1 MNEKSRRPVPA
12 GFCIYGIVI
21 KIKVCYHVACHECVF
36 LKKNTFVKFYLAG
49 ADMRSYTHEQI
60 YRIALQCAP
69 SLTWRH
75 REQLME
81 AYGNA
86 KSVFS
91 SMDEGVRSIIG
102 EKGMADLRGIRKA
115 GARSILRQ
123 LKECGA
129 DVVFREEQEY
139 PALLREISD
148 PPQALFIRGTCAQDT
163 KSVAIVGSRRDTRYG
178 RTQAYSI
185 ARDLAKAGVTVVSG
199 LARGID
205 TAAHEGALAGGGR
218 TVAVMGN
225 GIDRVY
231 PEENT
236 ALAQRIQEN
245 GGAVVTEFPFGAE
258 PLAFHFPVRNR
269 IISGISSV
277 LLLIEGHAR
286 SGTMITAGCA
296 LEQGR
301 EVYALPGPVDA
312 PGSAAPLRLLREGA
326 ALCTCAEDILS
337 DMGWMKKDLKTEKG
351 TQLPLL
357 KLEGLTELQ
366 KRIADLMRE
375 EPRRF
380 EELTEETGI
389 PADMLAAEL
398 TLMELD
404 GVVENR
410 PGRVYALK
418 Y

>member
-1 MNEKSRRPVPA
+1 
-12 GFCIYGIVI
+12 
-21 KIKVCYHVACHECVF
+21 
-36 LKKNTFVKFYLAG
+36 
-49 ADMRSYTHEQI
+49 MRSYTHEQI

-75 REQLME
+75 REQLMQ

-86 KSVFS
+86 ESVFS
-91 SMDEGVRSIIG
+91 CMDEGVRSIIG
-102 EKGMADLRGIRKA
+102 DKGMADLRMIRKA
-115 GARSILRQ
+115 GARDILRQ
-123 LKECGA
+123 LEECGA

-148 PPQALFIRGTCAQDT
+148 PPQALFVRGTCAQDT
-163 KSVAIVGSRRDTRYG
+163 KSVAVVGSRRDTRYG

-185 ARDLAKAGVTVVSG
+185 ARDLAKAGITVVSG

-231 PEENT
+231 PEENA
-236 ALAQRIQEN
+236 ALAQRIREN

-337 DMGWMKKDLKTEKG
+337 DMGWMKADLKSEKG
-351 TQLPLL
+351 KQLPLL

-380 EELTEETGI
+380 EELTEETGM

-404 GVVENR
+404 GIVENR